1 MRRVFAI
8 CLAILFVV
16 IATRG
21 VVAQDAEQSV
31 SDRLLDI
38 LKDRQIISGKE
49 YGELKGMAADMQ
61 QQRAEADRRLGDL
74 DRSIADYLAKEG
86 DAIGSNVTYTKGS
99 GFRFASTDGLFSLN
113 LGGLI
118 DVEMSAVDRDRD
130 EFPNYSK
137 RDVTNIFLAE
147 ARWHFFGHAFD
158 PNLTYFM
165 EFAAQYSSSKY
176 SQMTSEISNGIYGD
190 SSDYCGESRGVYLLD
205 AYVDWNICDWTT
217 LRAGRF
223 KVPFGYQRQVHKS
236 DLAFGTRALPYRA
249 ATGMNSNARNHAPNF
264 CVMRDRDEGIM
275 FHDTIATPWFGDFLA
290 DMEFEYAVGIFD
302 GVYAQNNSWFMP
314 AWRAVIYPFGDL
326 DENTYV
332 EGDWRQSDDPMVGL
346 GASWFYDQGP
356 NHSDTMA
363 TNWGLDFNMKWYG
376 FSLTAEW
383 MRCKYDMDNFERQ
396 HTRAWYVQLA
406 YMALPNELEI
416 MFRYGE
422 VSWPVNGSSYDN
434 IKLDDSTEWS
444 VGAAYYWEG
453 HNLKTVFEFGQTDVE
468 WNELS
473 GFNESYTGYED
484 HETWFARIMFQ
495 LEW

>member
-8 CLAILFVV
+8 SLAILIV
-16 IATRG
+16 IAARG
-21 VVAQDAEQSV
+21 VVAQDAEQAV

-38 LKDRQIISGKE
+38 LKDRQIISDKE
-49 YGELKGMAADMQ
+49 YGELKDLAADMQ
-61 QQRAEADRRLGDL
+61 QDRAETDRRLGDL

-86 DAIGSNVTYTKGS
+86 DAIGSSVTYTKGS

-130 EFPNYSK
+130 EFPEYSK

-158 PNLTYFM
+158 PNLTYFL
-165 EFAAQYSSSKY
+165 EFATAYSSQSK
-176 SQMTSEISNGIYGD
+176 SLDNRQVVTNGIHGI

-217 LRAGRF
+217 LRVGRF
-223 KVPFGYQRQVHKS
+223 KVPFGWQRQVHKS
-236 DLAFGTRALPYRA
+236 DLAFGTRALPYRPT
-249 ATGMNSNARNHAPNF
+249 TGMNYRAWDYTDSN
-264 CVMRDRDEGIM
+264 CCLRDRDDGIM

-290 DMEFEYAVGIFD
+290 DMEVEYAVGVFD
-302 GVYAQNNSWFMP
+302 GAYAQYNSWLMP
-314 AWRAVIYPFGDL
+314 AWRVVLYPFGDL

-332 EGDWRQSDDPMVGL
+332 EGDWRQSDDPMMGF
-346 GASWFYDQGP
+346 GASYFYDQGP
-356 NHSDTMA
+356 NPSRALASM
-363 TNWGLDFNMKWYG
+363 WGLDFHMTWYG
-376 FSLTAEW
+376 FSLTAEY
-383 MRCKYDMDNFERQ
+383 MRCKFDERNYDAAY
-396 HTRAWYVQLA
+396 TRGWYVQAA

-416 MFRYGE
+416 MARYGS
-422 VSWPVNGSSYDN
+422 VSWPWHASAGSVV
-434 IKLDDSTEWS
+434 LDQSTEWS

-453 HNLKTVFEFGQTDVE
+453 HNLKTLIEFGRTEVE
-468 WNELS
+468 WDEGY
-473 GFNESYTGYED
+473 GFSTTSTGYED
-484 HETWFARIMFQ
+484 HETWFARVMFQ